1 VKAAVI
7 LIHMDFLF
15 TWARIGSVKR
25 ENLNGNFHSGIR
37 FFLERCGG
45 IDCDAEFE
53 MEIDIENDEFDA
65 DKFRDYA
72 AECRR
77 LARAASEKDRT
88 VLIEIADAWIACAEQ
103 AERKAGC
110 HRKQ

>member
-1 VKAAVI
+1 
-7 LIHMDFLF
+7 MGEDWFRQ
-15 TWARIGSVKR
+15 ARKFEWELSFRDSI
-25 ENLNGNFHSGIR
+25 
-37 FFLERCGG
+37 FLERYGG

-65 DKFRDYA
+65 EKFRDYA
-72 AECRR
+72 TECRR

>member
-1 VKAAVI
+1 
-7 LIHMDFLF
+7 M
-15 TWARIGSVKR
+15 R
-25 ENLNGNFHSGIR
+25 
-37 FFLERCGG
+37 
-45 IDCDAEFE
+45 DAEFE